1 MTRFSLLLVCGMVP
15 ACLVAQTEPELQKL
29 EQIVAVVGNEI
40 VLQSDVDAQVF
51 QMEASGMPVSD
62 VCPVVEQL
70 MLQKLLLHQARL
82 DSIEVDD
89 GEVTAQID
97 RRLEYYISMFG
108 SVEAFEAEYGKTVA
122 AWKAEFREPM
132 REQIMA
138 DRMQAEI
145 EGQVRATPRDIA
157 DHFASIPADSLP
169 LIPEEVRYSRI
180 LIEPELSEQ
189 QKLKTREALDSI
201 RTDVVAGK
209 LSLTLA
215 AMRHSED
222 PGSKYKG
229 GCYED
234 IRRGQFVPEMEAQ
247 VFATPEGAFSPVFE
261 TDYGFHFVKTT
272 NIRGEVFSMCHV
284 LMKPTVPASALEEA
298 GALADSVAVLLSA
311 DSLTFEE
318 AVTRFSTEE
327 DTKNQGGRVINP
339 RTGGLF
345 HGVDE
350 LERTDFFLI
359 NELRPGEHSTATAV
373 MGAEQEAYALT
384 ARRAEAGPCRQSA
397 AGLRALP
404 DAGRSRSA
412 PRQAGQMGDPA
423 PRRDLPGLTSDFG
436 GCDFD
441 QNWFGETASGGRDS
455 DRPNP
460 GACAVGKFTDF
471 YSSEHHARGQD
482 VPRPTTHSCPIEAPA
497 RGLPRT
503 VEQPDRLRRTYLAA
517 FRPTQGGRRQHH
529 LRPHPQTRLRAGGRR
544 GHFARFRTR
553 TPHPHGGGRQLH
565 RRARPRQ
572 RLVCPRH
579 SSLGVCP
586 ARPLPRQELRD
597 HGQRHGGAL
606 VRLGTLP
613 HRRPGAG
620 P

>member
-1 MTRFSLLLVCGMVP
+1 MKRITVLFACVLATASLFT
-15 ACLVAQTEPELQKL
+15 QTEPELQKL
-29 EQIVAVVGNEI
+29 EQIIAVVGNEI

-51 QMEASGMPVSD
+51 QMEASGMPVTD

-82 DSIEVDD
+82 DSVEVDD
-89 GEVTAQID
+89 GEVAAQID

-157 DHFASIPADSLP
+157 DHFNAIPADSLP

-180 LIEPELSEQ
+180 LIEPELTEQ
-189 QKLKTREALDSI
+189 QKLTTRIALDSI
-201 RTDVVAGK
+201 RGAVVAGK

-284 LMKPTVPASALEEA
+284 LMKPTVPASALA
-298 GALADSVAVLLSA
+298 NAAALADSITVMLSA

-318 AVTRFSTEE
+318 AVSQFSTEE
-327 DTKNQGGRVINP
+327 GTKNQYGRVINP

-359 NELRPGEHSTATAV
+359 NELRPGEHSQPTAV
-373 MGAEQEAYALT
+373 QGAEQEAYALYRLDERKP
-384 ARRAEAGPCRQSA
+384 AHAANPQQDYELFQMQVESDIRQKKLAKWVRRRLAETYVRLIA
-397 AGLRALP
+397 
-404 DAGRSRSA
+404 DY
-412 PRQAGQMGDPA
+412 D
-423 PRRDLPGLTSDFG
+423 
-436 GCDFD
+436 GCAFD
-441 QNWFGETASGGRDS
+441 QNWFGETAAQGR
-455 DRPNP
+455 
-460 GACAVGKFTDF
+460 
-471 YSSEHHARGQD
+471 
-482 VPRPTTHSCPIEAPA
+482 
-497 RGLPRT
+497 
-503 VEQPDRLRRTYLAA
+503 
-517 FRPTQGGRRQHH
+517 
-529 LRPHPQTRLRAGGRR
+529 
-544 GHFARFRTR
+544 
-553 TPHPHGGGRQLH
+553 
-565 RRARPRQ
+565 
-572 RLVCPRH
+572 
-579 SSLGVCP
+579 
-586 ARPLPRQELRD
+586 
-597 HGQRHGGAL
+597 
-606 VRLGTLP
+606 
-613 HRRPGAG
+613 
-620 P
+620 

>member
-1 MTRFSLLLVCGMVP
+1 MTARSPASFKLPLLALCFGGFSLF
-15 ACLVAQTEPELQKL
+15 AQQEPELQQL
-29 EQIVAVVGNEI
+29 ERIVAVVGNEI
-40 VLQSDVDAQVF
+40 ILQSDIDAQIF
-51 QMEASGMPVSD
+51 QMEASGMPVQD
-62 VCPVVEQL
+62 VCPIVDQL

-82 DSIEVDD
+82 DSIMVDD

-108 SVEAFEAEYGKTVA
+108 SVEAFESEYGKTVA

-157 DHFASIPADSLP
+157 DHFAAIPADSLP

-180 LIEPELSEQ
+180 LVEPELTEA
-189 QKLKTREALDSI
+189 QKLETRAFLDSI
-201 RTDVVAGK
+201 RSEVVAGR

-234 IRRGQFVPEMEAQ
+234 IRRGAFVPEVEGQ

-261 TDYGFHFVKTT
+261 SDFGFHFVKTT

-284 LMKPTVPASALEEA
+284 LMKPTVPDDALEKA
-298 GALADSVAVLLSA
+298 AALADSVATLLDV
-311 DSLTFEE
+311 DSLTFEQ
-318 AVTRFSTEE
+318 AVKRFSTEE
-327 DTKNQGGRVINP
+327 ETRNQDGHITNP

-373 MGAEQEAYALT
+373 EGAEQQAYAIYRLDERKPAHAANPQQDYELFQMQVEANLREAKLNKWVRRRLGETYVRLT
-384 ARRAEAGPCRQSA
+384 
-397 AGLRALP
+397 P
-404 DAGRSRSA
+404 DFA
-412 PRQAGQMGDPA
+412 
-423 PRRDLPGLTSDFG
+423 

-441 QNWFGETASGGRDS
+441 RDWLGETASG
-455 DRPNP
+455 
-460 GACAVGKFTDF
+460 
-471 YSSEHHARGQD
+471 
-482 VPRPTTHSCPIEAPA
+482 
-497 RGLPRT
+497 
-503 VEQPDRLRRTYLAA
+503 
-517 FRPTQGGRRQHH
+517 
-529 LRPHPQTRLRAGGRR
+529 TR
-544 GHFARFRTR
+544 
-553 TPHPHGGGRQLH
+553 
-565 RRARPRQ
+565 
-572 RLVCPRH
+572 
-579 SSLGVCP
+579 
-586 ARPLPRQELRD
+586 
-597 HGQRHGGAL
+597 
-606 VRLGTLP
+606 
-613 HRRPGAG
+613 
-620 P
+620 

>member
-108 SVEAFEAEYGKTVA
+108 SVEAFEAEYGKPVA

-373 MGAEQEAYALT
+373 MGAEQEAYALYRLDERKPAHAANPQQDYELFQMQVEADLRQGKLDKWVT
-384 ARRAEAGPCRQSA
+384 RRLAETYVR
-397 AGLRALP
+397 
-404 DAGRSRSA
+404 
-412 PRQAGQMGDPA
+412 
-423 PRRDLPGLTSDFG
+423 LTSDFG

-441 QNWFGETASGGRDS
+441 QNWFGETASGGR
-455 DRPNP
+455 
-460 GACAVGKFTDF
+460 
-471 YSSEHHARGQD
+471 
-482 VPRPTTHSCPIEAPA
+482 
-497 RGLPRT
+497 
-503 VEQPDRLRRTYLAA
+503 
-517 FRPTQGGRRQHH
+517 
-529 LRPHPQTRLRAGGRR
+529 
-544 GHFARFRTR
+544 
-553 TPHPHGGGRQLH
+553 
-565 RRARPRQ
+565 
-572 RLVCPRH
+572 
-579 SSLGVCP
+579 
-586 ARPLPRQELRD
+586 
-597 HGQRHGGAL
+597 
-606 VRLGTLP
+606 
-613 HRRPGAG
+613 
-620 P
+620 

>member
-1 MTRFSLLLVCGMVP
+1 MTARSPASFKLPLLALCLGGFSLF
-15 ACLVAQTEPELQKL
+15 AQQEPELQQL
-29 EQIVAVVGNEI
+29 ERIVAVVGNEI
-40 VLQSDVDAQVF
+40 ILQSDIDAQIF
-51 QMEASGMPVSD
+51 QMEASGMPVQD
-62 VCPVVEQL
+62 VCPIVDQL

-82 DSIEVDD
+82 DSIMVDD

-157 DHFASIPADSLP
+157 DHFAAIPADSLP

-180 LIEPELSEQ
+180 LVEPELTEA
-189 QKLKTREALDSI
+189 QKLETRAFLDSI
-201 RTDVVAGK
+201 RSEVVAGR

-234 IRRGQFVPEMEAQ
+234 IRRGAFVPEVEGQ

-261 TDYGFHFVKTT
+261 SDFGFHFVKTT

-284 LMKPTVPASALEEA
+284 LMKPTVPDDALEKA
-298 GALADSVAVLLSA
+298 AALADSVATLLDV
-311 DSLTFEE
+311 DSLTFEQ
-318 AVTRFSTEE
+318 AVKRFSTEE
-327 DTKNQGGRVINP
+327 ETRNQDGHITNP

-373 MGAEQEAYALT
+373 EGAEQQAYAIYRLDERKPAHAANPQQDYELFQMQVEANLREAKLNKWVRRRLGETYVRLT
-384 ARRAEAGPCRQSA
+384 
-397 AGLRALP
+397 P
-404 DAGRSRSA
+404 DFAS
-412 PRQAGQMGDPA
+412 
-423 PRRDLPGLTSDFG
+423 
-436 GCDFD
+436 CDFD
-441 QNWFGETASGGRDS
+441 RDWLGETASG
-455 DRPNP
+455 
-460 GACAVGKFTDF
+460 
-471 YSSEHHARGQD
+471 
-482 VPRPTTHSCPIEAPA
+482 
-497 RGLPRT
+497 
-503 VEQPDRLRRTYLAA
+503 
-517 FRPTQGGRRQHH
+517 
-529 LRPHPQTRLRAGGRR
+529 TR
-544 GHFARFRTR
+544 
-553 TPHPHGGGRQLH
+553 
-565 RRARPRQ
+565 
-572 RLVCPRH
+572 
-579 SSLGVCP
+579 
-586 ARPLPRQELRD
+586 
-597 HGQRHGGAL
+597 
-606 VRLGTLP
+606 
-613 HRRPGAG
+613 
-620 P
+620 